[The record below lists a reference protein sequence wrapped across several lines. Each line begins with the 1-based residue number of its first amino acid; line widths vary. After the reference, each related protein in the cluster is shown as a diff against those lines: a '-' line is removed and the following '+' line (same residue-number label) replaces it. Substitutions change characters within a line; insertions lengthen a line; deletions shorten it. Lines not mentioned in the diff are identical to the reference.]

1 MGKLKQVMVRET
13 VKRIVSYLMENF
25 YFNPFMKFNV
35 FALSR
40 TKQIEEIIFPVDTST
55 RQRRY

>member
-13 VKRIVSYLMENF
+13 VKRIVSYLMENL
-25 YFNPFMKFNV
+25 YFNPFIKFNV